1 MSTPA
6 RDNTLPSEK
15 SEIMADI
22 IDAHHHLWNYDAAQ
36 YAWIGDGMDVLRRDF
51 TFADFQLV
59 AEPTGISGSVAVQAR
74 QTLEE
79 TLWLLQIAAQHPRL
93 LGVVGW
99 LPLRES
105 TATAHIA
112 DLRRHPKLKG
122 IRHVVQDEPEDDFLL
137 DKSFNHGISALTASG
152 LVYDLLVRVSQLP
165 ATRTFVAQHPS
176 QAFVLDH
183 LAKPDIRSGRID
195 PWRTEIYRLADSP
208 NVSCKL
214 SGLVTEAAWDS
225 WTYEEIAPILD
236 IALDAFGS
244 DRLMAG
250 SDWPVCLLASSYARW
265 WDLLHT
271 WTSQLNASERDQIL
285 RGTATRIYRLDPA
298 PQSL

>member
-1 MSTPA
+1 
-6 RDNTLPSEK
+6 
-15 SEIMADI
+15 MADV

-36 YAWIGDGMDVLRRDF
+36 YAWIGAGMDVLRRNF
-51 TFADFQLV
+51 TFADFQRV
-59 AEPTGISGSVAVQAR
+59 AASAGISGSVVVQAR

-79 TLWLLQIAAQHPRL
+79 TFWLLEFATQHPRL

-99 LPLRES
+99 IPLRAS
-105 TATAHIA
+105 TAAAHIA
-112 DLRRHPKLKG
+112 DLRQHPKLKG
-122 IRHVVQDEPEDDFLL
+122 LRHVVQDEPEDDFLL
-137 DKSFNHGISALTASG
+137 DTSFNRGISALADSG

-176 QAFVLDH
+176 QTFVLDH

-195 PWRTEIYRLADSP
+195 QWRTEIYRLAESP

-225 WTYEEIAPILD
+225 WTYEDIAPILD
-236 IALDAFGS
+236 TALDAFGS

-250 SDWPVCLLASSYARW
+250 SDWPVCLLASTYQRW
-265 WDLLHT
+265 WDVLKT
-271 WTSQLNASERDQIL
+271 WTSQLRASERDRIL
-285 RGTATRIYRLDPA
+285 QGTATAVYRLNLT
-298 PQSL
+298 S

>member
-1 MSTPA
+1 
-6 RDNTLPSEK
+6 
-15 SEIMADI
+15 MADI

-36 YAWIGDGMDVLRRDF
+36 YAWIGAGMDVLRRDF
-51 TFADFQLV
+51 TFADFERA
-59 AEPTGISGSVAVQAR
+59 AESAGISGSVAVQAR

-79 TLWLLQIAAQHPRL
+79 TFWLLEIAAQHPRL

-99 LPLRES
+99 LPLRAN
-105 TATAHIA
+105 TAAAHIS

-122 IRHVVQDEPEDDFLL
+122 LRHVVQDEPEDDFLL
-137 DKSFNHGISALTASG
+137 DKSFNQGISALADSG
-152 LVYDLLVRVSQLP
+152 LAYDLLVRVSQLP

-176 QAFVLDH
+176 QSFVLDH
-183 LAKPDIRSGRID
+183 LAKPDIRSGRVD
-195 PWRTEIYRLADSP
+195 QWRTEIYRLAESP

-225 WTYEEIAPILD
+225 WTYEDIAPILD

-250 SDWPVCLLASSYARW
+250 SDWPVCLLASSYQRW
-265 WDLLHT
+265 WDVLKT
-271 WTSQLNASERDQIL
+271 WTSQLSATERDRIL
-285 RGTATRIYRLDPA
+285 QGTATAVYRLNLT
-298 PQSL
+298 S